1 MTKTRLGR
9 LGIWRPWNQ
18 LDPALAKDVEDLGYG
33 AIWVGGSPAGDLDD
47 VERLLAATDRIVV
60 ATGIVNMWKTP
71 AAEVAAS
78 YHRLN
83 DAHGGRFLLGVGI
96 GHPERTRE
104 YRSPYET
111 IVRYLDDLDAGNVP
125 AEGRVLA
132 ALGPKVLR
140 LAAERAAGAHPY
152 LTTPEHTRVAREAL
166 GQTALPWGVGGRPP
180 QGNRPLLVP
189 EHKVVLD
196 PDPVRARALG
206 RRTLAHYLGL
216 GNYVASFKRFGF
228 TDADVADGG
237 SDALVDAVIAH
248 GGADA
253 VAARLAGH
261 LDAGADQV
269 AVQVLTEP
277 GGDPR
282 PALRALAEALPPR

>member
-1 MTKTRLGR
+1 MTKTQLGR
-9 LGIWRPWNQ
+9 IGIWRPWNQ
-18 LDPALAKDVEDLGYG
+18 LDPALAEEVEDLGYG
-33 AIWVGGSPAGDLDD
+33 AIWVGGSPTGDLED

-71 AAEVAAS
+71 AEEVAAS
-78 YHRLN
+78 YHRLD
-83 DAHGGRFLLGVGI
+83 DAYGGRFLLGVGI

-111 IVRYLDDLDAGNVP
+111 IVRYLDGLDAGNVP

-152 LTTPEHTRVAREAL
+152 LTTPDHTRVAREAL
-166 GQTALPWGVGGRPP
+166 GGG
-180 QGNRPLLVP
+180 PLLVP

-206 RRTLAHYLGL
+206 RRTLQHYLGL

-248 GGADA
+248 GDADA
-253 VAARLAGH
+253 VAARLMGH

-277 GGDPR
+277 GGDPL
-282 PALRALAEALPPR
+282 PALRSLAETLPLR